1 MRMQWLKEIN
11 LLHRS
16 IAIGQR
22 RMVFKLK
29 EGRFRLNIRRIF
41 LLRVVRCWNRLPRD
55 FVNAP
60 SLQVFRARLV
70 GALAILV

>member
-1 MRMQWLKEIN
+1 
-11 LLHRS
+11 
-16 IAIGQR
+16 
-22 RMVFKLK
+22 MVFKLK

-55 FVNAP
+55 FVDAP
-60 SLQVFRARLV
+60 SLQVFRPRLV